1 MIDEATISQRL
12 KELRSK
18 LHLKQDEFIDGLQIS
33 RVSYS
38 GYEQAKTSIPLRV
51 LVSIA
56 QKYSTSLDWLCG
68 LKNNP
73 QIRDLLNYRDLF
85 EMLIKIQTSLPNTYI
100 GEDQQPHA
108 NSTLTSSVNEDAVDG
123 CVVTYNLVD
132 GVMSRAIKEYQEMIA
147 LRNSNTITDDIFRLW
162 LAGKLQE
169 LEKIPL
175 PKTAGSNDEQN
186 TSDEGGD

>member
-18 LHLKQDEFIDGLQIS
+18 LHLKQDEFIKGLNIS

-51 LVSIA
+51 LASIA
-56 QKYSTSLDWLCG
+56 QKYSVSLDWLCG
-68 LKNNP
+68 INDGSQRRN
-73 QIRDLLNYRDLF
+73 LLTYRDLF
-85 EMLIKIQTSLPNTYI
+85 ESLISIQKSLPNTYI
-100 GEDQQPHA
+100 GEDREPHA

-132 GVMSRAIKEYQEMIA
+132 GIMSRAIKEYQEMIA
-147 LRNSNTITDDIFRLW
+147 LRNSNTITEEILRLW
-162 LAGKLQE
+162 LAAKLRE
-169 LEKIPL
+169 LENIPL
-175 PKTAGSNDEQN
+175 PTAGSNDEQN

>member
-51 LVSIA
+51 LASIA
-56 QKYSTSLDWLCG
+56 QKYSVSLDWLCG
-68 LKNNP
+68 INDGSQRRN
-73 QIRDLLNYRDLF
+73 LLTYRDLF
-85 EMLIKIQTSLPNTYI
+85 ESLISIQKSLPNTYI
-100 GEDQQPHA
+100 GEDREPHA

-132 GVMSRAIKEYQEMIA
+132 GIMSRAIKEYQEMIA
-147 LRNSNTITDDIFRLW
+147 LRNSNTIPEEILKLW
-162 LAGKLQE
+162 LAAKLRE
-169 LEKIPL
+169 LENIPL
-175 PKTAGSNDEQN
+175 PTAGSNDEQN

>member
-1 MIDEATISQRL
+1 MIDEAKISQRL

-18 LHLKQDEFIDGLQIS
+18 LHLKQDEFIKGLNIS

-169 LEKIPL
+169 LEEIPL
-175 PKTAGSNDEQN
+175 PKTADEQKKSE
-186 TSDEGGD
+186 TGGE